1 MVKPARASSVQRS
14 GRSAFHAFA
23 DSIALAMVFLSFLA
37 AHWIAQA
44 IAWANDSRGLDW
56 HLLFGILGLPLV
68 HLAGSRTDQFFLLL
82 SVPNSIIWAAGLTFL
97 TSRYRSRREGARA
110 IR

>member
-1 MVKPARASSVQRS
+1 
-14 GRSAFHAFA
+14 
-23 DSIALAMVFLSFLA
+23 MVFLSLLA

-56 HLLFGILGLPLV
+56 HLLFGLLGLPLL
-68 HLAGSRTDQFFLLL
+68 HFAGSRTDQLFLIL
-82 SVPNSIIWAAGLTFL
+82 SVPNSVIWAAGLTYL
-97 TSRYRSRREGARA
+97 AARYRSRREGARA